1 VLADVRQT
9 RRRTRRLI
17 HEEIIRMASTVFLGF
32 IALSLWLAVR
42 AGKGRGSQSVHDFFV
57 ASRQF
62 GAWLVFFL
70 AAGEIYSIGTMV
82 GFPGGIYAK
91 GPTYGVW
98 FLGYILL
105 AYPIGYFV
113 GPKIW
118 EAGKRHN
125 AITLP
130 DLFKGHFGSRG
141 LEIIVAI
148 TSLIFLLPWGQL
160 QFTGLVAALKGLGW
174 HINPVGLISISAV
187 LAFAYIAIAGVR
199 ASAHIAILKDILMIV
214 AIVITGL
221 AVAWE
226 AGVEPVFRV
235 ASQHVSNSMSA
246 HQLTFSMSTMLF
258 QSLGFYVMPFA
269 IQNFFTAKSADTIR
283 RSQVV
288 MPLYMLMYP
297 FLVLA
302 SYFAI
307 AQNVP
312 LGSPNEAFFTAVVH
326 LLPPWLVGLV
336 AAGASL
342 SGLLVLA
349 GICLA
354 IGPVVTRNLMPK
366 MPETRQKAGAK
377 VVIALYLLLSI
388 GMTLA
393 TPNLM
398 LTLINMTYYGVT
410 QFFPGVIAIVFGL
423 RVSARAIASGLLA
436 GQALAIVLYVLK
448 VDLAGLN
455 LGLVCLAANVLVIA
469 ATNFSAGRSEV
480 HART

>member
-1 VLADVRQT
+1 
-9 RRRTRRLI
+9 
-17 HEEIIRMASTVFLGF
+17 MASTVFLGF
-32 IALSLWLAVR
+32 IALSLWLALR

-118 EAGKRHN
+118 EAGKRYN

-130 DLFKGHFGSRG
+130 DLFKGHFGSRA
-141 LEIIVAI
+141 LELIVAI
-148 TSLIFLLPWGQL
+148 SALIFLLPWGQL

-174 HINPVGLISISAV
+174 NLNPVLLIMISAL

-199 ASAHIAILKDILMIV
+199 ASAYIAILKDILMV
-214 AIVITGL
+214 AAIVITGI

-226 AGVEPVFRV
+226 AGVEPVFRA
-235 ASQHVSNSMSA
+235 ASQHVSNAMYA
-246 HQLTFSMSTMLF
+246 HQLTFSLSTMLF

-269 IQNFFTAKSADTIR
+269 IQNFFTAKSANTIR

-297 FLVLA
+297 FLVVA
-302 SYFAI
+302 SYYAI

-312 LGSPNEAFFTAVVH
+312 LASPNEAFFTAVVH

-354 IGPVVTRNLMPK
+354 IGPVVTRNLLPN
-366 MPETRQKAGAK
+366 MPETRQKASAK
-377 VVIALYLLLSI
+377 VVIGVYLLLSI

-410 QFFPGVIAIVFGL
+410 QYFPGVIAIVLGL
-423 RVSARAIASGLLA
+423 RVGARAIASGLLV
-436 GQALAIVLYVLK
+436 GQLLAVVLYVFH
-448 VDLAGLN
+448 VDIAGIN
-455 LGLVCLAANVLVIA
+455 IGLICLAVNVLVVFLA
-469 ATNFSAGRSEV
+469 NPSAGRKHV
-480 HART
+480 HADLIHSNDS

>member
-1 VLADVRQT
+1 
-9 RRRTRRLI
+9 
-17 HEEIIRMASTVFLGF
+17 MASIVFLGF

-118 EAGKRHN
+118 EAGKRYN

-130 DLFKGHFGSRG
+130 DLFKGHFASRG
-141 LEIIVAI
+141 LEVIVAI

-174 HINPVGLISISAV
+174 HINPIGLIMISAA

-235 ASQHVSNSMSA
+235 ASQHVSNSMNA

-354 IGPVVTRNLMPK
+354 IGPVVTRNLMPNL
-366 MPETRQKAGAK
+366 PETRQKTSAK

-423 RVSARAIASGLLA
+423 RVSARAIGSGLLA
-436 GQALAIVLYVLK
+436 GQLLAVVLYVLN
-448 VDLAGLN
+448 VDFAGVN

-469 ATNFSAGRSEV
+469 ATNFSAGRNQV

>member
-1 VLADVRQT
+1 
-9 RRRTRRLI
+9 
-17 HEEIIRMASTVFLGF
+17 MASTVFLGF
-32 IALSLWLAVR
+32 ILLSLWLAIR

-130 DLFKGHFGSRG
+130 DLFKGHFGSRA
-141 LEIIVAI
+141 LEVIVAI
-148 TSLIFLLPWGQL
+148 TALIFLLPWGQL

-174 HINPVGLISISAV
+174 NLDPVVLIMISAL
-187 LAFAYIAIAGVR
+187 LAFTYIAIAGVR
-199 ASAHIAILKDILMIV
+199 ASAYIAILKDLLMV
-214 AIVITGL
+214 AAIVITGV

-226 AGVEPVFRV
+226 AGVEPVFRA
-235 ASQHVSNSMSA
+235 ASQHVSNAMNA

-297 FLVLA
+297 FLVIA
-302 SYFAI
+302 SYYAI

-354 IGPVVTRNLMPK
+354 IGPVVTRNLMPNL
-366 MPETRQKAGAK
+366 PETRQKAGAK
-377 VVIALYLLLSI
+377 VVIGLYLLLSI

-423 RVSARAIASGLLA
+423 RVSARAIASGMLVGQVLA
-436 GQALAIVLYVLK
+436 VVLYVLH
-448 VDLAGLN
+448 VDIAGVN
-455 LGLVCLAANVLVIA
+455 LGLICLTINVIVVFLANP
-469 ATNFSAGRSEV
+469 SAGRKHV
-480 HART
+480 HADLLHSNDS